1 MRKRVLICIAIIF
14 TLSLFVISLTSD
26 RFLNGVSKFLVQKGP
41 LEPAEVVVV
50 LSGSGT
56 GNRIRAGAELFKKG
70 LGKFILISGT
80 KVYPGIYTHTLM
92 KKYAINMGVPG
103 DKIIASKIEGEIST
117 WGEGIY
123 NLKKM
128 QENKFKSFILVTSSF
143 HTNRAHAVYK
153 KLIDDLGYDFKFM
166 VYPAIDNR
174 VPIKGWWKTRI
185 GKKVVLLEYL
195 STLNF
200 YREH

>member
-1 MRKRVLICIAIIF
+1 MQKIGNA
-14 TLSLFVISLTSD
+14 
-26 RFLNGVSKFLVQKGP
+26 LVYEDP
-41 LEPAEVVVV
+41 LEPADVIVV

-56 GNRIRAGAELFKKG
+56 GNRIKAGAMLYQKG
-70 LGKFILISGT
+70 IGRKLLISGD
-80 KVYPGIYTHTLM
+80 KVYPGYYTHILM
-92 KKYAINMGVPG
+92 KNHAINLGVPE

-123 NLKKM
+123 NLEKL
-128 QENKFKSFILVTSSF
+128 QENKFKSFILVTSAF

-153 KLIDDLGYDFKFM
+153 KLIDDLGYNFKFM
-166 VYPAIDNR
+166 VYPAKDNR
-174 VPIKGWWKTRI
+174 VPIKGWWKTRT
-185 GKKVVLLEYL
+185 GKKIILLEYL

>member
-1 MRKRVLICIAIIF
+1 MKKKIIF
-14 TLSLFVISLTSD
+14 ISLTIFILTGTAIISQE
-26 RFLNGVSKFLVQKGP
+26 RILQKIGNALIYKDP
-41 LEPAEVVVV
+41 LEPADVIVV

-56 GNRIRAGAELFKKG
+56 GNRIKEGAMLYQRG
-70 LGKFILISGT
+70 LGRKFLFSGD
-80 KVYPGIYTHTLM
+80 KVYPGFYTHTLM
-92 KKYAINMGVPG
+92 KNHAINLGVPA

-123 NLKKM
+123 NLKKL
-128 QENKFKSFILVTSSF
+128 QENKFESFILVTSAF
-143 HTNRAHAVYK
+143 HTNRAHTVYK
-153 KLIDDLGYDFKFM
+153 KLIDDLGYNFKFM
-166 VYPAIDNR
+166 VYPAKDDR